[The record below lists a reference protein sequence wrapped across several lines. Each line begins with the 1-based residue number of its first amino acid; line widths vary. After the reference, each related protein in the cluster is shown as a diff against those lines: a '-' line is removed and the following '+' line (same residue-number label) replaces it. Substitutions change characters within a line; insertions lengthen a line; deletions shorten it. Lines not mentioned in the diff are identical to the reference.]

1 LHRYCAGY
9 PLSSFHGLPPWI
21 MLPVKHDILPRPPA
35 AEDHAA
41 SRVLKHSRMLLER
54 GSIVILSADALA
66 EITSTVDNK

>member
-1 LHRYCAGY
+1 
-9 PLSSFHGLPPWI
+9 
-21 MLPVKHDILPRPPA
+21 MLPVKHDTLPRPPA

-41 SRVLKHSRMLLER
+41 SLVLKHSRMLLER